1 MATKVLIVGAGP
13 VGLTLAAE
21 LHRFGLEVR
30 LIDKQPA
37 PTTQSRALFL
47 WSRTLEQLDRLHLS
61 GEMVALGRK
70 IRAVN
75 VMAGHSRIGH
85 IGFAGTDTPYP
96 FALLLPQAQTER
108 LLIDHLAAQG
118 VFIERATELAGF
130 EDGPTGVT
138 ATLKRDSGESFQL
151 TTDWLVGA
159 DGAASFVRRALGLS
173 STGAAL
179 QSDWLIA
186 DGTLEGA
193 AFPEDE
199 LLSFW
204 HEDGFLGLF
213 PLGQGQYRVIAEVPR
228 GAGTQPITPDLAGMQ
243 SRLEARGPGGLRLI
257 NPRWF
262 SSFRIHERN
271 MADYRQGHVFL
282 VGDAAHVFNPVGAQ
296 GLNMGIQD
304 AVNLAWKLALVAA
317 GTVNAEALLESYT
330 AERHVAAAQVVAE
343 TGRAEAVALLRSP
356 TLRLARNLL
365 GGLFFGLSPLRKS
378 VAESLAKLSTGY
390 DQSPLNGPC
399 AAPMPGPQPGDR
411 MPPHP
416 NAAPIGA
423 HGPRFALFADPSRA
437 VMAVQQ
443 EFAAMLEPALR
454 PPPQPGGVW
463 LVRPDGYVAACGA
476 DGELNRLADYLRRF
490 QPLNQLAG

>member
-30 LIDKQPA
+30 IIDKQSTPS
-37 PTTQSRALFL
+37 PQSRALFL
-47 WSRTLEQLDRLHLS
+47 WSRTLEQLDRLYLS

-85 IGFAGTDTPYP
+85 IGFGGTDTPYP

-108 LLIDHLAAQG
+108 LLIEHLAARG
-118 VFIERATELAGF
+118 VFVERGTELTGF
-130 EDGPTGVT
+130 EDSPLGVT
-138 ATLKRDSGESFQL
+138 VQLRRETGESGQI

-159 DGAASFVRRALGLS
+159 DGAGSFVRRALGLS

-193 AFPEDE
+193 DLPADE

-213 PLGQGQYRVIAEVPR
+213 PLDGGQYRVIAEIPHGE
-228 GAGTQPITPDLAGMQ
+228 GAQAITPDLAGMQ
-243 SRLEARGPGGLRLI
+243 SRLETRGPGGLRLVA
-257 NPRWF
+257 PSWF

-271 MADYRQGHVFL
+271 MAEYRLGHVFL
-282 VGDAAHVFNPVGAQ
+282 AGDAAHVFNPVGAQ

-317 GTVNAEALLESYT
+317 GTANAEALLESYT
-330 AERHVAAAQVVAE
+330 AERHVAAAQVVAD

-378 VAESLAKLSTGY
+378 VAESLAQLSTGY
-390 DQSPLNGPC
+390 GQSPLNGPA
-399 AAPMPGPQPGDR
+399 AAPVPGPQPGER
-411 MPPHP
+411 MPPRANEP
-416 NAAPIGA
+416 PIGA
-423 HGPRFALFADPSRA
+423 RGPRFALFADPSRPVLA
-437 VMAVQQ
+437 LHQ
-443 EFAAMLEPALR
+443 EFAAMLEPTLR
-454 PPPQPGGVW
+454 PPPKSGGVW

-476 DGELNRLADYLRRF
+476 DDELTRLADYLRRF
-490 QPLNQLAG
+490 QTLGELVG